1 MTRTNLV
8 LSYSKYCPFIFIVN
22 VSKLIDLE
30 EIENELLFWES
41 KHPLPVLLKNEIK
54 EWYQRWQNI
63 PIGNILCL
71 LDTLKQCDAMSI
83 LAFISCSSLAVHFL

>member
-1 MTRTNLV
+1 M
-8 LSYSKYCPFIFIVN
+8 
-22 VSKLIDLE
+22 DLE
-30 EIENELLFWES
+30 EIESELLFWKS
-41 KHPLPVLLKNEIK
+41 NLPRPVLLKNEIK

-83 LAFISCSSLAVHFL
+83 LALISCSSLAVHFL